1 MITLIF
7 NIHIMLLTFTI
18 MTNTVNHSVSFTN
31 KPSQVV
37 PSFGVIRDDFSKFS
51 IYHTVKVRLF

>member
-1 MITLIF
+1 
-7 NIHIMLLTFTI
+7 

-37 PSFGVIRDDFSKFS
+37 VDQEERRSHDQVP
-51 IYHTVKVRLF
+51 YQWRLNSEY